1 MTSTV
6 IDTGK
11 VAGRR
16 ELHFDTIEDALLD
29 VDRLIAAERARTL
42 TRLGNWTLGQ
52 TLGHLATWVNFSFD
66 GNPLKPPLIIR
77 LILRMRKKKFLRGR
91 MPVGVK
97 IPGVESGTLGIDLIS
112 TDEGAT
118 RYRAAMQ
125 RLAREAPTLPNVIFG
140 PLTHDEWKQ
149 LHLRHA
155 ELHLGF
161 MKPQG

>member
-1 MTSTV
+1 MTSTT

-11 VAGRR
+11 VSGRR
-16 ELHFDTIEDALLD
+16 ELHFNTIDDALSE
-29 VDRLIAAERARTL
+29 VDRLLTADRAARL

-52 TLGHLATWVNFSFD
+52 TLGHLATWVNFSYD

-77 LILRMRKKKFLRGR
+77 LILRMRKKKFLRGS
-91 MPVGVK
+91 MPVGVR
-97 IPGVESGTLGIDLIS
+97 IPGVENGTLGIDLLS
-112 TDEGAT
+112 TDDGAA

-161 MKPQG
+161 MKPQA